1 MNIKRMK
8 KAELIELNE
17 QLNEAREHTDAVVAQ
32 LRAELEAA
40 RAEIAALRERVA
52 EPAAPM
58 GTAPEQ
64 AQRVSHSA
72 PRVVSRN
79 AKLVHEFDP
88 SVPGSYLDAMRRCR
102 ELGGTVRRA
111 QQ

>member
-40 RAEIAALRERVA
+40 RAEIAALREQVA
-52 EPAAPM
+52 EP
-58 GTAPEQ
+58 Q
-64 AQRVSHSA
+64 AQPVSHPA
-72 PRVVSRN
+72 PRIVSRN